1 MKKLYV
7 IIRSDMSYGQQAVQG
22 GHAAIQFQHDHPQIA
37 TQWHEES
44 KYLAYLSA
52 HNESHL
58 KELMFKADI
67 KQIKYSVFT
76 EPDIGDEITAIAL
89 EPSDAASKFCSS
101 LPLAFK
107 SFNQIG
113 G

>member
-1 MKKLYV
+1 MV
-7 IIRSDMSYGQQAVQG
+7 REDISVPQQAIQS
-22 GHAAIQFQHDHPQIA
+22 GHAAIQFQHDHPEIA
-37 TQWHEES
+37 RQWHEQS

-58 KELMFKADI
+58 KELIYKAEI
-67 KQIKYSVFT
+67 RNIKYSIFT

-89 EPSDAASKFCSS
+89 EPSDASRRLCSS
-101 LPLAFK
+101 LPLAMK

-113 G
+113 D